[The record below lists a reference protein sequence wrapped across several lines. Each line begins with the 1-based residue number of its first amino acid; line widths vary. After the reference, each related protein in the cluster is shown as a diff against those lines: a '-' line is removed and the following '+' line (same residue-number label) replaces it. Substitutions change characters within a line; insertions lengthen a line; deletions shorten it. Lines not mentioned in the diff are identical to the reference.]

1 MSNKKVG
8 REKSI
13 CLLRRLQYTGQSL
26 LPLVTFVHIKILV
39 ASFSSSVYMRGGG
52 GGQWTLGVAF
62 SSMRNHLI
70 AIFEVLMLAHLC
82 MIILSYESDPHLT
95 SLK

>member
-13 CLLRRLQYTGQSL
+13 CVLRRLQYTGQTL
-26 LPLVTFVHIKILV
+26 LPFVTFVHIKIQLC
-39 ASFSSSVYMRGGG
+39 SFTSSVYMRGGG

-62 SSMRNHLI
+62 SSLRNHLI
-70 AIFEVLMLAHLC
+70 AIFEVLTHVGTLYIFETFQIMKV
-82 MIILSYESDPHLT
+82 IDI
-95 SLK
+95 